1 MATSTTIQYLAASGI
16 SELGATV
23 AVGAG
28 TSNRSQIETF
38 VSSGAF
44 AVGDIVSFDASASAA
59 TKVLTVLKT
68 TASAGQG
75 NIVGVAL
82 EASTATGQIINVC
95 VAGYCATVN
104 ATAAVAS
111 GDSLTSSGA
120 VAGRTITY
128 ATGTHTGCAPFAVAL
143 SAAVANVCDAWV
155 YKRF

>member
-1 MATSTTIQYLAASGI
+1 MATSTNIQYLSASGI

-38 VSSGAF
+38 VSSGTF
-44 AVGDIVSFDASASAA
+44 AVGDLVSFDASASAA

-75 NIVGVAL
+75 NVVGVAL
-82 EASTATGQIINVC
+82 EASTATGQIVNVC

-104 ATAAVAS
+104 VNALVAS
-111 GDSLTSSGA
+111 GESLTSSA
-120 VAGRTITY
+120 TAGRAITY
-128 ATGTHTGCAPFAVAL
+128 VTGTHTGCAPFAVAL